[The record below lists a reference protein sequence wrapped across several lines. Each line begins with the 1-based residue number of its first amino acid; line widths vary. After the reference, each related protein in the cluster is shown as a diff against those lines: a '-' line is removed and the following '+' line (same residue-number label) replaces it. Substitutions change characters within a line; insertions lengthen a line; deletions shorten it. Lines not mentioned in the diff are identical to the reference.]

1 MLLIV
6 WSEFAEYS
14 LSGPVDMRLFE
25 LKVGRVT
32 FRVSGVVY
40 SSFHGASL
48 LFPLYEF
55 GSMAYYQGLSQE
67 NYSKIE
73 AHLSSRFF
81 FPDFNY

>member
-32 FRVSGVVY
+32 FRVSGVVK
-40 SSFHGASL
+40 FILHG
-48 LFPLYEF
+48 
-55 GSMAYYQGLSQE
+55 G
-67 NYSKIE
+67 
-73 AHLSSRFF
+73 
-81 FPDFNY
+81 